1 VNILVIDDGSGISSQ
16 AVFDEVQTYQAT
28 VYHHE
33 HNQGKGV
40 ALKTGIELIKE
51 NQPNC
56 IGVVTADADGQH
68 APNPCFCCLR
78 HTRTERLSK
87 INQKPPTPQCAA
99 ISATR
104 ELSRRSLEFF
114 DYNLQENTSTC
125 N

>member
-1 VNILVIDDGSGISSQ
+1 MNFDNVSVLIPALDPNDKLVDLVKQLNRIGLVNILVIDDGSGISSQ

-78 HTRTERLSK
+78 HTRTY
-87 INQKPPTPQCAA
+87 QFQ
-99 ISATR
+99 SA
-104 ELSRRSLEFF
+104 
-114 DYNLQENTSTC
+114 
-125 N
+125 